1 MTRTRPAIAAVLSAN
16 DVFKLRYPRYLKG
29 AILAALAMT
38 ALFTWLWPG
47 YQAQPYQARREETII
62 IEIET
67 EAPVIAP
74 PRPIEAPRLPPVV
87 EPARADDPDAEDTI
101 PELFPFDY
109 PFTEPAPG
117 GMGEEGFVASSA
129 LPELVAFA
137 KADYPELARRARIE
151 GTVVI
156 EVLVTAGG
164 GVGHA
169 SILQSV
175 HPLLDKAAMAAALRC
190 RFTPARQRELA
201 VPVRVAIP
209 YRFRMN

>member
-1 MTRTRPAIAAVLSAN
+1 FRSH
-16 DVFKLRYPRYLKG
+16 
-29 AILAALAMT
+29 
-38 ALFTWLWPG
+38 
-47 YQAQPYQARREETII
+47 EETII

-87 EPARADDPDAEDTI
+87 EPATADDPQAVDTI
-101 PELFPFDY
+101 PELLPFEY
-109 PFTEPAPG
+109 SFAEPEPG
-117 GMGEEGFVASSA
+117 GMGDEGFVASSA

-164 GVGHA
+164 TVGHA
-169 SILQSV
+169 AILQGV
-175 HPLLDKAAMAAALRC
+175 HPLLDKAALAAALRC